1 MAESAQ
7 RPQTN
12 ARRDASIREAAE
24 YTGLCTRTIRRY
36 IAAGRIT
43 GRRLGPKLIQVDLN
57 EVDRL
62 ALPLR
67 PEVTGDA
74 S

>member
-1 MAESAQ
+1 MATSAQ
-7 RPQTN
+7 RPPAN
-12 ARRDASIREAAE
+12 GRRYASVREAAE

-43 GRRLGPKLIQVDLN
+43 GHRLGPKLIQVDLN

-62 ALPLR
+62 VLPLS
-67 PEVTGDA
+67 PEVTDA
-74 S
+74 